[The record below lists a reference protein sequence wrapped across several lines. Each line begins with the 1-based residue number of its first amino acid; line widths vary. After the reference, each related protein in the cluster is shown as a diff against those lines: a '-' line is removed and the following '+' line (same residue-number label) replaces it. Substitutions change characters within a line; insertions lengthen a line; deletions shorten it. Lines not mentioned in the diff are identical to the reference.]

1 MEDDF
6 DSWLAGR
13 EKEAPPGGD
22 GLPPGT
28 IVGDYKIVALLGRG
42 GFAEVYRADGPNGEA
57 VAIKIL
63 HKLDDKSRARFARE
77 SEILSQIK
85 HRNIPRLMSFGSCGN
100 RPYMVTELLKGYELP
115 SSDRAIAKFLTEIMS
130 AVEELHRRG
139 FVHRDIKPSNILSRD
154 DGTPVLVDFGL
165 ATPISTEQRNRE
177 DISIE
182 AGKRVGVGTPGYS
195 APEQFTSGDAT
206 EASDIHALGMLINE
220 CFRWNPP
227 ASWSHLVE
235 RSTCSIKSRR
245 YQSIK
250 EIMAAIGDASDT
262 RPMAALVAELLSIP
276 LLVVWGAGCAYF
288 MIIAMM
294 EKIKLPGIISIC
306 GAGVFAFLALVEFGL
321 RRRKNWA
328 RCCVIVLGFIWIFP
342 YLSALLRRIADNADG
357 IYSTSLT
364 IPSILVVSHTIPAV
378 LLLRA
383 DVRRWFKT
391 AIHRG
396 D

>member
-1 MEDDF
+1 MGDDF
-6 DSWLAGR
+6 DNWLAER

-28 IVGDYKIVALLGRG
+28 IIGDYKIVALLGRG

-115 SSDRAIAKFLTEIMS
+115 SSDRAIAKFLAEIIS
-130 AVEELHRRG
+130 AVEELHRHG
-139 FVHRDIKPSNILSRD
+139 FIHRDIKPSNILSRD
-154 DGTPVLVDFGL
+154 DGTPVLIDFGL

-177 DISIE
+177 DLSIE

-220 CFRWNPP
+220 CFRGNPP

-250 EIMAAIGDASDT
+250 EIMAAIGDASDA

-306 GAGVFAFLALVEFGL
+306 GVGVFVFLALVEFGL